1 MTHAEETWR
10 MWQRVQQNGA
20 AYDRWSAFFVSLID
34 DPETAQALCEM
45 GMKMVRRELVPSAA
59 TRLQIER
66 IMAEAIMSGRPT

>member
-20 AYDRWSAFFVSLID
+20 AYDRWAAFFVSLID
-34 DPETAQALCEM
+34 DAEAAQSLCEL

-59 TRLQIER
+59 TRLQVER
-66 IMAEAIMSGRPT
+66 IMAEAAIGGRST